1 MKKIVLLVV
10 VAMLFVA
17 TAAAQGKVT
26 ATTTSTT
33 TTTTTKIEPQCK
45 KMNKCH
51 NVKQCQGNVVEANAN
66 SNNAVEKNDK
76 ACCKYNNALVGDKAC
91 DKNVQKSCCKAV
103 TDDRSC
109 CKAKQQNNT
118 VK

>member
-10 VAMLFVA
+10 VAMLFVT

-45 KMNKCH
+45 NSNKCH
-51 NVKQCQGNVVEANAN
+51 NVKQCHGNVVEANAN
-66 SNNAVEKNDK
+66 YNIAVEKNEK
-76 ACCKYNNALVGDKAC
+76 ACCKYNNDLVGDKAC
-91 DKNVQKSCCKAV
+91 DKNVQKSCCKDV
-103 TDDRSC
+103 TKEKNC

>member
-10 VAMLFVA
+10 VAMLFVT

-45 KMNKCH
+45 NSNKCH
-51 NVKQCQGNVVEANAN
+51 NVKQCHGNVVEANAN
-66 SNNAVEKNDK
+66 YNIAVEKNEK
-76 ACCKYNNALVGDKAC
+76 ACCKYNNDLVGDKAC
-91 DKNVQKSCCKAV
+91 DKNVQKSCCKDV
-103 TDDRSC
+103 TKEKNC
-109 CKAKQQNNT
+109 CKAKQHYNT